1 MKKKK
6 KKNRWKEIIL
16 PLPVSPMEKY
26 NQFSR
31 QFYFAQSVKSFE
43 EANKTKPK
51 QGDVIKL
58 KNKWYIFM

>member
-1 MKKKK
+1 M
-6 KKNRWKEIIL
+6 

-43 EANKTKPK
+43 EANKAKPK

-58 KNKWYIFM
+58 KNKWYIFV